1 MEKDGTEKLLMAS
14 GRVMDWL
21 KGPAGVVASK
31 TFAELLVRVRFSFA
45 GAEALR
51 ETDSPSTCKF
61 CPRFV
66 EILMFIVGAAPTFT
80 GAVAV
85 VIPADVAD
93 TVAEPCATPVTG
105 TVIESCPAGIT
116 AVAGTVTKFVLSL
129 ERLKVTPF
137 GCGAG
142 AEIFSAMLL
151 VRVAG
156 MESEV
161 GLNEAVTVTCTGAV
175 SGANP
180 VADAVMTV
188 VPIATPVTWGLAAGT
203 CCP

>member
-1 MEKDGTEKLLMAS
+1 M
-14 GRVMDWL
+14 
-21 KGPAGVVASK
+21 ASK
-31 TFAELLVRVRFSFA
+31 TFAELLVKVRFSFA

-51 ETDSPSTCKF
+51 ETDSLSACKF
-61 CPRFV
+61 CPRLV
-66 EILMFIVGAAPTFT
+66 EILMFMVGVAPTFT
-80 GAVAV
+80 MAVAV
-85 VIPADVAD
+85 AMPADVAD
-93 TVAEPCATPVTG
+93 KFAEPCATPVTG
-105 TVIESCPAGIT
+105 TVTESCPAGIT

-129 ERLKVTPF
+129 DKLKVTPF

-142 AEIFSAMLL
+142 AEIFSARLL

-188 VPIATPVTWGLAAGT
+188 LPILTPVTWGFAAGT

>member
-1 MEKDGTEKLLMAS
+1 MEKDGTEKLLMSS

-31 TFAELLVRVRFSFA
+31 TFAELLVKVRFSFA

-51 ETDSPSTCKF
+51 ETDSLSTCKF

-66 EILMFIVGAAPTFT
+66 EILMFIVGVAPTFT
-80 GAVAV
+80 SAVAV
-85 VIPADVAD
+85 AIPADVAD
-93 TVAEPCATPVTG
+93 TVAEPGATPVTG
-105 TVIESCPAGIT
+105 TVIESCPGGIT
-116 AVAGTVTKFVLSL
+116 AVEGTVTKFVLSL
-129 ERLKVTPF
+129 DRLNVTPF

-142 AEIFSAMLL
+142 AEIFSATLL

-156 MESEV
+156 MESEG
-161 GLNEAVTVTCTGAV
+161 GLNEAVTVTSTGAV

-180 VADAVMTV
+180 VADAVMSV
-188 VPIATPVTWGLAAGT
+188 VPIPTPVTWGLAAGT